1 MLESA
6 LTFPKHYHLDK
17 LWFQLVY
24 SEISQNL
31 PDYVPKRH
39 KLDTLTFVWIGARKN
54 ADTLWFSSSA
64 AISHRHASNIWRRCQ
79 EVTLWR
85 GCDEHKPPVHSN
97 TSKNNPLKQST
108 RPTSTSSCPLVIRSP
123 NLISTGLLLDSL
135 KPLGL
140 ICPGPSLGGDDLSGL
155 LGGDGSFSLVS
166 ATTRT
171 LFFLVS
177 WRVEALD
184 PVFQEN
190 GIMFVKYPV

>member
-6 LTFPKHYHLDK
+6 LTFPKHYHLDELWLK
-17 LWFQLVY
+17 LDYGV
-24 SEISQNL
+24 INKNL
-31 PDYVPKRH
+31 PDYVLKRH
-39 KLDTLTFVWIGARKN
+39 KLDTLTFVWIEARMN

-64 AISHRHASNIWRRCQ
+64 AISLRRASNIWHKCQ
-79 EVTLWR
+79 EVTPWR
-85 GCDEHKPPVHSN
+85 GCDERTPPAHFEAL
-97 TSKNNPLKQST
+97 KQFFLKQST
-108 RPTSTSSCPLVIRSP
+108 GLTSTSSCPLVIRSP

-171 LFFLVS
+171 LFFLAS
-177 WRVEALD
+177 RRIEALD
-184 PVFQEN
+184 PF
-190 GIMFVKYPV
+190 FPAWK

>member
-1 MLESA
+1 MSGGDSLEGMWRA
-6 LTFPKHYHLDK
+6 QTTCTLKHL
-17 LWFQLVY
+17 
-24 SEISQNL
+24 
-31 PDYVPKRH
+31 
-39 KLDTLTFVWIGARKN
+39 KN
-54 ADTLWFSSSA
+54 
-64 AISHRHASNIWRRCQ
+64 H
-79 EVTLWR
+79 
-85 GCDEHKPPVHSN
+85 PP
-97 TSKNNPLKQST
+97 KQST
-108 RPTSTSSCPLVIRSP
+108 RPTSTSSCPLVIKSP

-184 PVFQEN
+184 PVFQDRNNVCKISCIRSFIQPWDSRKRER
-190 GIMFVKYPV
+190 GKVAQFKAVLKMS